1 MIIKFENKFTVIFE
15 STLYSIH
22 LGYLCKMDS
31 AIKRQQHTPKKEKTR
46 SITYRLPVKLV
57 EAIEAEAMNSNI
69 SHNVMAR
76 QILEK
81 YIQWDRFANK
91 IGIIPVPK
99 KILDTLGI
107 EMTSGEINEIINVIK
122 PVIKDTVLFI
132 KGKYDL
138 KRCIET
144 LEDYMRAS
152 GMKSDHRIEGDMHHF
167 IIQHELGSNWS
178 IFTQQLLQEIF
189 KEFLPDAK
197 MECQT
202 TESTVIASIALG
214 GDFSEHTY

>member
-1 MIIKFENKFTVIFE
+1 
-15 STLYSIH
+15 
-22 LGYLCKMDS
+22 MDS
-31 AIKRQQHTPKKEKTR
+31 DTIKRQTHPPKKEKTR
-46 SITYRLPVKLV
+46 SVTYRLPVKLV
-57 EAIEAEAMNSNI
+57 EEIETEAMNNNV

-81 YIQWDRFANK
+81 YIHWDRFAEK

-107 EMTSGEINEIINVIK
+107 DMSAEDINEIINVIK

-132 KGKYDL
+132 KGRYDL

-152 GMKSDHRIEGDMHHF
+152 GMKSDHRIEGSVHHF

-178 IFTQQLLQEIF
+178 MFTEQLLQEIF
-189 KEFLPDAK
+189 HEFLPDTK
-197 MECQT
+197 MDCQI
-202 TESTVIASIALG
+202 TETTVIASIALG
-214 GDFSEHTY
+214 EDFSEHDY

>member
-1 MIIKFENKFTVIFE
+1 
-15 STLYSIH
+15 
-22 LGYLCKMDS
+22 MDS
-31 AIKRQQHTPKKEKTR
+31 TVKRQQHTPKKEKTR
-46 SITYRLPVKLV
+46 SVTYRLPVKLV
-57 EAIEAEAMNSNI
+57 EEIETEAMNHNI

-81 YIQWDRFANK
+81 YIQWDRFADQ
-91 IGIIPVPK
+91 IGMIPVPK

-107 EMTSGEINEIINVIK
+107 EMSATEINEIINIIK

-152 GMKSDHRIEGDMHHF
+152 GMKSDHRIEGELHHF
-167 IIQHELGSNWS
+167 IIQHELGGNWS
-178 IFTQQLLQEIF
+178 IFTEQLLQEIF
-189 KEFLPDAK
+189 KEFLPNSEMK
-197 MECQT
+197 CQT
-202 TESTVIASIALG
+202 TEATVIATIALG
-214 GDFSEHTY
+214 GDFNEHSY

>member
-1 MIIKFENKFTVIFE
+1 
-15 STLYSIH
+15 
-22 LGYLCKMDS
+22 
-31 AIKRQQHTPKKEKTR
+31 
-46 SITYRLPVKLV
+46 
-57 EAIEAEAMNSNI
+57 MNNNI
-69 SHNVMAR
+69 SHNVMAK

-81 YIQWDRFANK
+81 YIQWDRFADK
-91 IGIIPVPK
+91 IGMIPVPK
-99 KILDTLGI
+99 KILDLLGI
-107 EMTSGEINEIINVIK
+107 EMNAEEINVIINAIK

-152 GMKSDHRIEGDMHHF
+152 GMKSDHRIEGEIHHF

-178 IFTQQLLQEIF
+178 IFTEQLLQEIF
-189 KEFLPDAK
+189 KEFLPDK
-197 MECQT
+197 QMKCQT

-214 GDFSEHTY
+214 GDFSEHEY